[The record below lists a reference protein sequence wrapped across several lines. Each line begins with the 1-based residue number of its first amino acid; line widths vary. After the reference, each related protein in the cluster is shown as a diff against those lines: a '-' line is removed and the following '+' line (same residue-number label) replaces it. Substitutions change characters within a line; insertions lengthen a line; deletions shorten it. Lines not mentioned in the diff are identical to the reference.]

1 MRIEKRIFKKIYMPL
16 PYDNLLFFCFGSI
29 VLLLTAASGYLF
41 YENQQ
46 LEKQIVTATHES
58 EILDAEVPDPVIKYS
73 PVLVGVNEPG
83 IKKLA
88 VSLGGPEEIYLFVR
102 DKIQYSE
109 NYDQRRSALEVL
121 DSGKGDCLGK
131 SDLLAGL
138 LLAYGYPQEDVVVSM
153 GYVTRNGEK
162 RHHAW
167 VELNLNGKWV
177 VLDSSQFLGTFEF
190 DRWDRASFYGAYN
203 AQPYAEFNDR
213 YVHVDLANRNLP

>member
-1 MRIEKRIFKKIYMPL
+1 MGTVKPISEKIYVPFISNN
-16 PYDNLLFFCFGSI
+16 PLFFSMGCI
-29 VLLLTAASGYLF
+29 ILVLTTASGYLF

-46 LEKQIVTATHES
+46 LEKQIVIATHES

-73 PVLVGVNEPG
+73 PMLVSASDPG
-83 IKKLA
+83 IKELA

-102 DKIQYSE
+102 DKIEYSE

-138 LLAYGYPQEDVVVSM
+138 LLAYGYSREDVEVSM

-167 VELNLNGKWV
+167 VELNVNGKWI
-177 VLDSSQFLGTFEF
+177 VLDSSQFLGTFDF
-190 DRWDRASFYGAYN
+190 NRWDRTSFYEAYN

-213 YVHVDLANRNLP
+213 YVHVNLDSGYRP